1 MSKDITTM
9 SKLKQAEE
17 LVHKA
22 VKEWNKGELDKAVYN
37 DSLRKARHLIFEAY
51 YSEEYGEKKEVR
63 HDNMEQD

>member
-1 MSKDITTM
+1 MKKDTM

-22 VKEWNKGELDKAVYN
+22 VKEWNKGEPDKAVYN

-51 YSEEYGEKKEVR
+51 YSEAYSEKKEAQ
-63 HDNMEQD
+63 HDDMCNYLP